1 MPFTRERNR
10 EKERERESMEFTDD
24 IIPPNIIPFYIFTDI
39 NVARCLLCL
48 LIITNFGIRAFA
60 KAISALRYCRGVPY
74 IQTPRAMTR
83 LAINILH
90 FRAVWQIAFDPALFD
105 CRGSPYILGLL

>member
-39 NVARCLLCL
+39 KKMSL
-48 LIITNFGIRAFA
+48 
-60 KAISALRYCRGVPY
+60 GV
-74 IQTPRAMTR
+74 
-83 LAINILH
+83 
-90 FRAVWQIAFDPALFD
+90 FCVF
-105 CRGSPYILGLL
+105 

>member
-39 NVARCLLCL
+39 NVV
-48 LIITNFGIRAFA
+48 N
-60 KAISALRYCRGVPY
+60 
-74 IQTPRAMTR
+74 
-83 LAINILH
+83 
-90 FRAVWQIAFDPALFD
+90 
-105 CRGSPYILGLL
+105 